1 MTRLCSG
8 RARGS
13 GGQQGR
19 KRSREA
25 DPSALISGA
34 WPHIHE
40 PVGRHHGLGIMLD
53 HHDRIALVAELL
65 ERSYELAVVPL
76 VESYGRFVKYVKYID
91 ELRSDL
97 GREPDSL
104 ALTS

>member
-1 MTRLCSG
+1 
-8 RARGS
+8 
-13 GGQQGR
+13 
-19 KRSREA
+19 
-25 DPSALISGA
+25 
-34 WPHIHE
+34 
-40 PVGRHHGLGIMLD
+40 MLD

-91 ELRSDL
+91 QLRSDL